1 MHESWLLYFLIHFFW
16 ISIRTVCFKSIAI
29 EVNLYGAMNGAMN
42 GAIDGDM
49 SAAMKGD
56 IYGAMDRDHLKHDRR
71 DC

>member
-42 GAIDGDM
+42 GAIDGVM
-49 SAAMKGD
+49 TEAMNGVMD
-56 IYGAMDRDHLKHDRR
+56 GAMDSH
-71 DC
+71 